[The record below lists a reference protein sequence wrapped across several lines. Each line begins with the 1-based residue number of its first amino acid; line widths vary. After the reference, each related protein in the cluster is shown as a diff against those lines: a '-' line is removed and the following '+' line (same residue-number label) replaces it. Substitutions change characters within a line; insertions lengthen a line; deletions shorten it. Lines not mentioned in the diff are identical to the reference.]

1 VYAKEFKAFSQ
12 IYYEKAITHWQNE
25 EEDSQYKGVITVN
38 KKNVEIDYAIR
49 DGDHIVHKTVREET
63 PILDE
68 KPAVIMENNE
78 YLIVNKPSS
87 MPVHACGNF
96 KFNTLQSILENE
108 MLYINKPAGDTTGR
122 SFKGAVKTV
131 HRLDRQTSGIVFFA
145 KTEKSSND
153 FRVLMKDNKIKKSYF
168 ARVRGDFSKLPQLKD
183 GETSVTNM
191 IFCVSNIDAFW
202 ECAEVADVP
211 FEHRSKAKE
220 AITRFKFKFY
230 DAASGTS
237 VVKCF
242 PQTGRTH

>member
-1 VYAKEFKAFSQ
+1 V
-12 IYYEKAITHWQNE
+12 
-25 EEDSQYKGVITVN
+25 D
-38 KKNVEIDYAIR
+38 IDYAIR

-68 KPAVIMENNE
+68 LPAIIMDTKE
-78 YLIVNKPSS
+78 YLMVNKPSS

-96 KFNTLQSILENE
+96 KFNTLQAILENE
-108 MLYINKPAGDTTGR
+108 MLYIDKPAGDTTGK

-131 HRLDRQTSGIVFFA
+131 HRLDRQTSGVVFFA
-145 KTEKSSND
+145 KTEKSSD
-153 FRVLMKDNKIKKSYF
+153 TFRKLMIENKIKKSYF

-183 GETSVTNM
+183 GETSIQNM

-211 FEHRSKAKE
+211 FEHRGKAKE

-230 DAASGTS
+230 DAASDTS

-242 PQTGRTH
+242 P